1 MRRLIAF
8 SATALLLSSAA
19 MADDTAAPDPD
30 RDIAP
35 DDMEINS
42 AGFLFDDSL
51 SANDD
56 NDRDARGDDDDDD
69 RTEDGRKNDD
79 SGKGRNTPDDD
90 DHDAEDEDDKPDD

>member
-19 MADDTAAPDPD
+19 MADDTAATDPD

-35 DDMEINS
+35 DDMGINS

-56 NDRDARGDDDDDD
+56 NDRDARGDDDDD
-69 RTEDGRKNDD
+69 RTEDDRKNDD